1 MPKIS
6 TEMATQTG
14 NNGWLAGPLGS
25 LPMLPAPRIL
35 LGTSLGGQGLT
46 LKVLLPPSDA
56 VAAPRAAWG
65 REGSGDTRRDL
76 SLSLRRHSEDTGFGT
91 FLEFFPLYLILG
103 SHRHASSVGKH
114 GGQVG
119 SQTLLGGGGSK
130 REAGPQYTWPWP
142 HRAQRRCPLCPLPA
156 GSTRRAPPCK

>member
-1 MPKIS
+1 
-6 TEMATQTG
+6 MAGSPPGQPPHAASPPNPAG
-14 NNGWLAGPLGS
+14 NQS
-25 LPMLPAPRIL
+25 RRPRL
-35 LGTSLGGQGLT
+35 DT
-46 LKVLLPPSDA
+46 KVLLPPSDA

-76 SLSLRRHSEDTGFGT
+76 SLSLQRHSEDTGFGT